1 MKRVMHRPM
10 FRKGGSAGEGITSGL
25 APRQGYKNGKL
36 AQVQQDLAILNQLAP
51 APEPRASTAFNDF
64 LINTGLNLASMSPQG
79 GLLSTAATAA
89 KDPFGQFQQRKIYEG
104 AAADEAASDHRST
117 VASLLQGIS
126 DDDKNKL
133 WEEAGYM
140 VQRKATN
147 PFTQQP
153 FKDQNEAYDVL
164 IRKSLM
170 SKESLKTDEAMYNET
185 VDTLFNANLKDQNFK
200 GNNLGARTLAE
211 HEAKVIHG
219 HYPEK
224 LSNQFDTQTTYIDS
238 VYVDVDEIG
247 NMTLN
252 NIGKNVG
259 YRPNKIY
266 FNISDKSFYRLG
278 ADGVTFTKVD
288 IADFQD

>member
-1 MKRVMHRPM
+1 M
-10 FRKGGSAGEGITSGL
+10 FERG
-25 APRQGYKNGKL
+25 
-36 AQVQQDLAILNQLAP
+36 
-51 APEPRASTAFNDF
+51 
-64 LINTGLNLASMSPQG
+64 
-79 GLLSTAATAA
+79 
-89 KDPFGQFQQRKIYEG
+89 
-104 AAADEAASDHRST
+104 
-117 VASLLQGIS
+117 
-126 DDDKNKL
+126 
-133 WEEAGYM
+133 
-140 VQRKATN
+140 ATN

-170 SKESLKTDEAMYNET
+170 SKESLKTDEAMFNET
-185 VDTLFNANLKDQNFK
+185 VDTLFNKNLQDPNFR

-219 HYPEK
+219 HYPER
-224 LSNQFDTQTTYIDS
+224 LYDQFDTQTTYIDS